1 MASSSKQKI
10 AFKKARTVGPLYT
23 GGPVALSQDGR
34 WLVTTLTEEAILTD
48 LNDDTQ
54 ICRFAGDSSTI
65 HSLCLTPDGRTLCVF
80 SASNAL
86 RIYDLPTLATTSP
99 VHPTRVIARVHD
111 APVHVCR
118 IDPTG
123 TYLAAGGADGTVKIL
138 DLARGHATHVL
149 RGHGG
154 VVSALTFSYPPAV
167 GLGERVMRLITAS
180 VDTRVRV
187 WDLARGAVLAKAGK
201 AAKPEA
207 VLEGHVSVPR
217 GLDVSPDGRWLVSG
231 GRDGVAL
238 LWDLEGGKKGKGKGK
253 EGEGLTPVLVNT
265 ITALER
271 VEAVGILAEDQEIAG
286 VTEGASQLRIYTAGE
301 KGAVKVWDAKKGS
314 ILCTL
319 GEEQEPVSEDQ
330 EEQRQILD
338 AIYVPS
344 TSTILTIHADQNLL
358 FHSLTS
364 GTLSRQLVG
373 FNDEIID
380 AAFLSPTHDPTAP
393 PTEYFDETLDTHIA
407 LATNSSLIRLYSASS
422 LDARL
427 LSGHKD
433 IVLALAASSS
443 GRILGSGAKDR
454 TARIWAPRA
463 GAEPGEWD
471 CAGVCEGHAE
481 SVGALAFARQTT
493 GHELKFVVTGS
504 QDRTIKM
511 WDLSVLDLSEGIPTD
526 GEAVKLK
533 SLATLKAHEKDINAL
548 DVAPNDALLAS
559 GSQDKTAK
567 VYALTFV
574 GGKDGKGARGEM
586 KLLGTCKGHKRGV
599 WSVRFAK
606 AERVLASG
614 GGDRTV
620 RIWSL
625 DDYSCLR
632 VLEGHS
638 NSVLRV
644 EWLGSPS
651 SGAEGPAQIKGN
663 RIASAGADG
672 LVKLWDARGEECL
685 STLDG
690 HEDKVWA
697 LASTRDGG
705 QLVSGGADGVMNLW
719 EDCTEELE
727 LEAEEARADAALKE
741 QDFTNYVQLRDYRRA
756 VELAL
761 ALGQPGR
768 LKGLFSDVFAAA
780 QDEEGEKREKAVMEV
795 LRTLAPADLAR
806 LLGYVRDWNTRASTA
821 AVAQRVLH
829 ALVRL
834 RPADDIV
841 GAFVPSELD
850 GMDAKAKEGGE
861 GGVRALVEALIPYTE
876 RHLARAERLVQES
889 YVLDYV
895 LGEMDGLGGLEVDD
909 FEAFDDVKVK
919 AGALDGGVNGEEWD
933 GFGSSG
939 SEDSDDSGMEV
950 DL

>member
-34 WLVTTLTEEAILTD
+34 WLVTTLSDEAILTD

-54 ICRFAGDSSTI
+54 ICRFAGDTSTI
-65 HSLCLTPDGRTLCVF
+65 HSFCLTPDSRTLCVF
-80 SASNAL
+80 SGSNAL
-86 RIYDLPTLATTSP
+86 RIYDLPTTATTSL
-99 VHPTRVIARVHD
+99 VHPTRVIAKAHD

-118 IDPTG
+118 TDPTG

-138 DLARGHATHVL
+138 DITRGHATHVL

-167 GLGERVMRLITAS
+167 GLGERVMRLVTAS

-187 WDLARGAVLAKAGK
+187 WDLAKGAVLAKSGK

-207 VLEGHVSVPR
+207 ILEGHVSVPR
-217 GLDVSPDGRWLVSG
+217 GLDVSPDGRWLISG

-253 EGEGLTPVLVNT
+253 EGDGLSPVLVNT
-265 ITALER
+265 LTALER
-271 VEAVGILAEDQEIAG
+271 VEAVGMLAEGQEVAG
-286 VTEGASQLRIYTAGE
+286 VEAGVGKLRVYTAGE
-301 KGAVKVWDAKKGS
+301 KGVVRVWDAKKGS
-314 ILCTL
+314 VLCTL
-319 GEEQEPVSEDQ
+319 GDEQEPAGEGQ
-330 EEQRQILD
+330 EEQQQILD

-358 FHSLTS
+358 FYSLSS

-380 AAFLSPTHDPTAP
+380 AAFLSPIHDPTTP

-407 LATNSSLIRLYSASS
+407 LATNSSLIRVYNASS

-454 TARIWAPRA
+454 TARIWASRA
-463 GAEPGEWD
+463 GAETGEWG
-471 CAGVCEGHAE
+471 CAAVCEGHAE

-493 GHELKFVVTGS
+493 GHDLNFVVTGS

-511 WDLSVLDLSEGIPTD
+511 WDLSALNLAEGVEQNTEP
-526 GEAVKLK
+526 VKLK
-533 SLATLKAHEKDINAL
+533 SLATLKAHDKDINAL

-559 GSQDKTAK
+559 ASQDKTVK

-574 GGKDGKGARGEM
+574 SGKDSKGARGEM
-586 KLLGTCKGHKRGV
+586 KVLGTCKGHKRGV
-599 WSVRFAK
+599 WSVRFAR

-632 VLEGHS
+632 VLEGHA
-638 NSVLRV
+638 NSVLRI
-644 EWLGSPS
+644 EWLGIPP
-651 SGAEGPAQIKGN
+651 SGADAPAQNKGG

-705 QLVSGGADGVMNLW
+705 QLVSGGADGLINLW
-719 EDCTEELE
+719 EDCTKELE
-727 LEAEEARADAALKE
+727 LEAEEARAEAALKE
-741 QDFTNYVQLRDYRRA
+741 QDFANYVQLRDYRRA

-768 LKGLFSDVFAAA
+768 LLGLFRDVFAAA
-780 QDEEGEKREKAVMEV
+780 QDEEGEKREKAVTEV
-795 LRTLAPADLAR
+795 LRTLASADVAR
-806 LLGYVRDWNTRASTA
+806 LLGYVRDWNTRASSA

-834 RPADDIV
+834 RPANDIIA
-841 GAFVPSELD
+841 AFAPSELVD
-850 GMDAKAKEGGE
+850 LDVQVKEGAE

-889 YVLDYV
+889 YVLDYI
-895 LGEMDGLGGLEVDD
+895 LGEMDGLGGLEGDD
-909 FEAFDDVKVK
+909 FESLEGVQVHGGGLDVQANGDD
-919 AGALDGGVNGEEWD
+919 WI
-933 GFGSSG
+933 GFGSG
-939 SEDSDDSGMEV
+939 SDSDSESSMEV
-950 DL
+950 DA